1 MIMREKQT
9 SARATEIQKKKHWA
23 NHLFFEII
31 EQQRMTFL
39 PKWNII
45 LKNTM
50 SPQFSFL
57 IPITLANMFSREIM
71 TIILYL
77 Y

>member
-1 MIMREKQT
+1 MTMCEKQT
-9 SARATEIQKKKHWA
+9 SARATEIQKK
-23 NHLFFEII
+23 NIGLTTYFFEII

-39 PKWNII
+39 PKWNIM
-45 LKNTM
+45 KNAR

-57 IPITLANMFSREIM
+57 IPLTLANMFSQEII